1 MKINDIEIKQQT
13 INAYIQHFNES
24 KKDLWDWE
32 RRRKELHLGIF
43 KEAGF
48 KNPKTDRHTTKGRE
62 FSRALD
68 KHCIPE
74 IEKLDY
80 FVAGLKRISI
90 ADNEEERFEAGLQ
103 FRNRIMFEE
112 IQKRKKEQQKIV
124 ELSSNKCRICDKE
137 LGEGEPRYSDH
148 LSPCVDGCNVKGPI
162 CMHCSEYNPDAFHE
176 KFRKLYL

>member
-1 MKINDIEIKQQT
+1 MKINNIEIKQST
-13 INAYIQHFNES
+13 IYAYIYHFNKD

-32 RRRKELHLGIF
+32 RKRKELHLAIF
-43 KEAGF
+43 KEA
-48 KNPKTDRHTTKGRE
+48 NIERHSTKGRE

-80 FVAGLKRISI
+80 FTAGLKKISSSN
-90 ADNEEERFEAGLQ
+90 NEKEIFEADLE

-112 IQKRKKEQQKIV
+112 IQKRKADQQKVIDI
-124 ELSSNKCRICDKE
+124 SSNKCRICDKE
-137 LGEGEPRYSDH
+137 LGEGEPRYNDH
-148 LSPCVDGCNVKGPI
+148 LSPCADGCNVKGPI
-162 CMHCSEYNPDAFHE
+162 CMHCSEYDPDECHE